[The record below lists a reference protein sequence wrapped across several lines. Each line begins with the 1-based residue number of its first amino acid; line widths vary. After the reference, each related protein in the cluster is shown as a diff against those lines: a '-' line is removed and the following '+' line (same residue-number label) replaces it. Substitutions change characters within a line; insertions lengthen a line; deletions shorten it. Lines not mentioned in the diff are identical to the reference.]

1 MSIAGRLVLS
11 SCSRS
16 SGASSTRN
24 RRSDSGEMSRERLP
38 SDLRLLSSSGCGVW
52 TSLSEDELDLR
63 LKSFRGENSQRELGE
78 GDLAGRFCGC
88 IRSGAVPSRRAGSGG
103 LGAGLGE
110 TNLLAG
116 SMVLKSSSRSDV
128 NEALRFLFD
137 CSTGIQSVLTVW
149 PGRYGQ
155 VLVEGCE
162 GSWVSEDASS
172 SYYMSR

>member
-1 MSIAGRLVLS
+1 
-11 SCSRS
+11 
-16 SGASSTRN
+16 
-24 RRSDSGEMSRERLP
+24 MSRERLP

-63 LKSFRGENSQRELGE
+63 LKSFRGENNQRELGD

-88 IRSGAVPSRRAGSGG
+88 IRSGAVPTRRAGSVGG

-116 SMVLKSSSRSDV
+116 FMVLKSSSRSDV
-128 NEALRFLFD
+128 NEALRFLRD
-137 CSTGIQSVLTVW
+137 CSTGTQRVLTVW

-155 VLVEGCE
+155 VVVEG
-162 GSWVSEDASS
+162 
-172 SYYMSR
+172 